1 MTCQAAGNLRHL
13 MSGDFQ
19 FTVPS
24 RRLAGL
30 VSLVVAVA
38 ALSLAVP
45 ARAADYLYYS
55 MPTGNIGKTNID
67 GTGSATTFFAGD
79 AAGVAA
85 NSTNIFWSDPV
96 ASAVKK
102 ATTSGTGVGTLA
114 SVPLGASVG
123 FQVAI
128 DSTYA
133 YYAVLTGPS
142 SASIGR
148 ARLDGTGS
156 PNATFVT
163 GLTSA
168 PFGLA
173 VDANYV
179 YWSYTGNNSGSL
191 FRANLNTGVTDT
203 IVTGLAGNNVRAIAV
218 TPTHVYWI
226 NRTQGSIGR
235 ANIDGSGSPN
245 SNFITGIPNGQG
257 LAASGSYL
265 YWTTTSPATYIGRTN
280 IDGSGSPNANFIS
293 VPGGAIGVA
302 AETSIVPTPTSYAL
316 SVTRAGTG
324 SGTVTSSPAGID
336 CGSTCSAEYASGTS
350 VTLTAAAAS
359 GSTFG
364 GWSGACS
371 GTGAS
376 CTVSMSQAQSVTAT
390 FDPVPVPPPPPSN
403 TFKVRTPLLAG
414 KAIRTLVAVPGPGV
428 IRQEGAF
435 SSGGKV
441 RQACRSG
448 ALAAS
453 KAGVYRMRCRL
464 TDSVRASRR
473 KGAVKVLLVTTYK
486 PTGGT
491 ANVVVRTVVL
501 RSLKPRY
508 TG

>member
-1 MTCQAAGNLRHL
+1 
-13 MSGDFQ
+13 MSGNFQ

-24 RRLAGL
+24 RRLASL

-45 ARAADYLYYS
+45 AGAADYLYYS

-114 SVPLGASVG
+114 SVPLGASIG
-123 FQVAI
+123 FQVAV

-133 YYAVLTGPS
+133 YYAVLTGGS

-156 PNATFVT
+156 PDSTFVT
-163 GLTSA
+163 GLNSA

-179 YWSYTGNNSGSL
+179 YWSYTGNLSGSI
-191 FRANLNTGVTDT
+191 FRSNLSTGVTDT
-203 IVTGLAGNNVRAIAV
+203 IVTGLAGNNVRAIAI
-218 TPTHVYWI
+218 TPTHVYWV

-245 SNFITGIPNGQG
+245 SNFITGITDGQG

-265 YWTTTSPATYIGRTN
+265 YWTAAGGPPAAYIGRTN

-336 CGSTCSAEYASGTS
+336 CGSTCSAEYSTGTS

-371 GTGAS
+371 GTGAT

-390 FDPVPVPPPPPSN
+390 FGPVPPPSN

-414 KAIRTLVAVPGPGV
+414 KAIRTLVAVPGPGM

-464 TDSVRASRR
+464 TDAVRAARR
-473 KGAVKVLLVTTYK
+473 KGAARVLLVTTYK

-491 ANVVVRTVVL
+491 TNVVVRTVVL

>member
-1 MTCQAAGNLRHL
+1 MG
-13 MSGDFQ
+13 
-19 FTVPS
+19 
-24 RRLAGL
+24 LA
-30 VSLVVAVA
+30 SLVAA
-38 ALSLAVP
+38 AIALSFSASAGAV
-45 ARAADYLYYS
+45 DYLYYS

-67 GTGSATTFFAGD
+67 GTGSATTFFSGD

-114 SVPLGASVG
+114 SVPLGAGIG

-133 YYAVLTGPS
+133 YYAILTGGS

-156 PNATFVT
+156 PDPNFVT

-179 YWSYTGNNSGSL
+179 YWSYTGNLSGSI
-191 FRANLNTGVTDT
+191 FRSNLSTGATDT
-203 IVTGLAGNNVRAIAV
+203 IVTGLAGNNVRGITV
-218 TPTHVYWI
+218 TPTHIYWV
-226 NRTQGSIGR
+226 NRTQGTIGR

-245 SNFITGIPNGQG
+245 SNFIAGVANGQA
-257 LAASGSYL
+257 LTASGSYL
-265 YWTTTSPATYIGRTN
+265 YWTTVSGSSGQFIGRTN

-293 VPGGAIGVA
+293 VPSGAIGVA
-302 AETSIVPTPTSYAL
+302 AETSIAPAPTRYAL

-324 SGTVTSSPAGID
+324 SGTVTSSPAGVD
-336 CGSTCSAEYASGTS
+336 CGSACSAEYDSGTS

-359 GSTFG
+359 GSTLA
-364 GWSGACS
+364 GWGGACS
-371 GTGAS
+371 GTAAT
-376 CTVSMSQAQSVTAT
+376 CTVPMSQAQSVTAT
-390 FDPVPVPPPPPSN
+390 FDQVPVPPPSN
-403 TFKVRTPLLAG
+403 TFKVRSPLLAG

-441 RQACRSG
+441 RQACGSG

-464 TDSVRASRR
+464 TDAVRAARR
-473 KGAVKVLLVTTYK
+473 KGAVRVLLVTTYK